1 VPEKTHQEVTRRQNL
16 RDWLVP
22 IRKTEHASLQA
33 QIREALVTAIL
44 DGQIAREEAIPSTRR
59 MAKQLGVSR
68 NTVVLA
74 YQGLLDDGYLV
85 AKERSGYYVSEKA
98 LETSPQFK
106 LPLPKPKLAS
116 IRKVADHSHIWNDR
130 LALRPSA
137 QENISKPL
145 DWMNYQYPFIYG
157 QVDHKLF
164 PLPEWRDCARQALG
178 KRWFGAWTNDTWA
191 HDDPLLVEQIRR
203 RILPRRGIMASDS
216 QVLITLGAQNALYL
230 LVSLLVRKT
239 TVAVMEEPGFP
250 DMRNL
255 FSLGTDRMWL
265 APVDEHGLNPSS
277 LPPKPDAVF
286 VTPSHQFPTTVTMPL
301 ERRMELL
308 KLASERDFII
318 IEDDYE
324 FETNYVNEPCPALKS
339 LDDEGRVIYVG
350 SLSKTFFPGLRLGFL
365 VGPEKVVEE
374 ARALRRLMVRHAPN
388 NNQRTA
394 ALFLSLG
401 HHDMLIR
408 RLHRAYRARW
418 EIMGAALQKHLPNST
433 SIPSFGG
440 TSFWVKGPAWLDSEL
455 LAHECAEKSIFIEPG
470 RIYFGNRDQPRN
482 YFRLGFSSIEE
493 KKIEPGIKLLAE
505 IIGHQQSRVAPPGRA
520 RPA

>member
-1 VPEKTHQEVTRRQNL
+1 L
-16 RDWLVP
+16 RDWLVQ
-22 IRKTEHASLQA
+22 IRRTEYSSLQA
-33 QIREALVTAIL
+33 QIREALVSAIL
-44 DGQIAREEAIPSTRR
+44 DGQLARDEAIPSTRR
-59 MAKQLGVSR
+59 MAKRLGVSR

-85 AKERSGYYVSEKA
+85 AKERSGFYVSEKA
-98 LETSPQFK
+98 LEASPQIK
-106 LPLPKPKLAS
+106 LPLPQPKLTPVKK
-116 IRKVADHSHIWNDR
+116 ITDRSHLWNDR
-130 LALRPSA
+130 LALRPA
-137 QENISKPL
+137 EQENISKPL

-178 KRWFGAWTNDTWA
+178 KHWFGTWTNDTWA
-191 HDDPLLVEQIRR
+191 YDDPLLVEQIRR

-216 QVLITLGAQNALYL
+216 QVLITLGAQNALYI

-239 TVAVMEEPGFP
+239 TVAVMEEPGFS

-255 FSLGTDRMWL
+255 FSLNTDQMSL
-265 APVDEHGLNPSS
+265 VPVDECGLDLSA
-277 LPPKPDAVF
+277 LPPKPDVVF
-286 VTPSHQFPTTVTMPL
+286 VTPSHQFPTTATMSL
-301 ERRMELL
+301 ERRMELM

-365 VGPEKVVEE
+365 VGPEKLVEQ

-401 HHDMLIR
+401 HHDTLIR
-408 RLHRAYRARW
+408 RLNRAYRARW
-418 EIMGAALQKHLPNST
+418 EIMGAALHRHLPKST

-440 TSFWVKGPAWLDSEL
+440 TSFWVKGPQWLDSEI
-455 LAHECAEKSIFIEPG
+455 LAEACAAQGIFIEPG
-470 RIYFGNRDQPRN
+470 RIYFGARDRPRN

-493 KKIEPGIKLLAE
+493 KKIEPGIGLLADV
-505 IIGHQQSRVAPPGRA
+505 IGKAQGRA
-520 RPA
+520 AAE